1 MEDVTLAHA
10 KEHLEEL
17 IARAAR
23 GEDVRIAQ
31 PGVATVRLTVVES
44 PAGPARPKPER
55 RPGSWKGRLN
65 IPDEELLAPL
75 SDDEL
80 KHWYGDEG

>member
-1 MEDVTLAHA
+1 MEDVDLTFA

-31 PGVATVRLTVVES
+31 PGIATVRLAVVE
-44 PAGPARPKPER
+44 PATEPVAKEQR
-55 RPGSWKGRLN
+55 RPGRWKGRLN
-65 IPDEELLAPL
+65 ISDEELLEPM
-75 SDDEL
+75 SDEEL
-80 KHWYGDEG
+80 KLWYGDGA